1 LSQPTAACGQ
11 HFAIDFGF
19 MKGGEFVL
27 QDKEGRTITSIDG
40 YRSYCIIV
48 NRASRYTW
56 VFLTKTKHPPVDLIT
71 KFLEQH
77 DNKQVARRTICTDEG
92 GELWNSALFRD
103 AVYNQGY
110 NLEPTA
116 AGAPSQNGLAER
128 PNQTFGNMVRCL
140 LFSAALGPEFWSF
153 ALLHAVYLKNR
164 LPHTALN
171 DTPYKV
177 YTGQRP
183 SAKHLRVFG
192 CPIIARQPGKR
203 PTKLDNHTTT
213 GRFLGYTATDKNI
226 YYIDDQTRRIK
237 ITTYCTFDEAAMT
250 LPAIEQPPS
259 AKVLQQVGYAA
270 PSEEDINLSDTDETT
285 LQISL
290 LSENA
295 TMPIKASNQSAGF
308 DLFSPQALIIAP
320 GQRALVPLDIAATPP
335 PGTYLQIAPRSSLA
349 AKHCVDTKAGVIDAD
364 FNGNI
369 TVVLHNSGEQPFSIQ
384 PGDCIAQLLVIH
396 IATPSIVKRDTL
408 QATQQG
414 AQGFGST
421 GTAAIVRHTD
431 AAEINESGTML
442 SNDAQIVELPYHIT
456 MSADPFDDT
465 EEITIPIKGDH
476 PTLGC
481 NFMLVPIAIAYSLP
495 IWL

>member
-1 LSQPTAACGQ
+1 MGYIPWVADTAKTVFVKCYYSKNAAETILSPTDIVATHITDIHAWGQHCNLDTGQGWIKLYYRNGDHPITYTMTNINNLWYHINSSSQYDDYHCSLHHTQPLVRRLNQAAQYELFHQRFGHPGQRAMSLLHKFVAHVPPLKGSPCYKCASCAHAKSTRRTHEPPSACSITTPQASAAPNPLSQPTAACGQ

-77 DNKQVARRTICTDEG
+77 GNKQVARRTIRTDEG

-177 YTGQRP
+177 YTGQ
-183 SAKHLRVFG
+183 
-192 CPIIARQPGKR
+192 
-203 PTKLDNHTTT
+203 
-213 GRFLGYTATDKNI
+213 
-226 YYIDDQTRRIK
+226 
-237 ITTYCTFDEAAMT
+237 
-250 LPAIEQPPS
+250 
-259 AKVLQQVGYAA
+259 
-270 PSEEDINLSDTDETT
+270 
-285 LQISL
+285 
-290 LSENA
+290 
-295 TMPIKASNQSAGF
+295 
-308 DLFSPQALIIAP
+308 
-320 GQRALVPLDIAATPP
+320 
-335 PGTYLQIAPRSSLA
+335 
-349 AKHCVDTKAGVIDAD
+349 
-364 FNGNI
+364 
-369 TVVLHNSGEQPFSIQ
+369 
-384 PGDCIAQLLVIH
+384 
-396 IATPSIVKRDTL
+396 
-408 QATQQG
+408 
-414 AQGFGST
+414 
-421 GTAAIVRHTD
+421 
-431 AAEINESGTML
+431 
-442 SNDAQIVELPYHIT
+442 
-456 MSADPFDDT
+456 
-465 EEITIPIKGDH
+465 
-476 PTLGC
+476 
-481 NFMLVPIAIAYSLP
+481 
-495 IWL
+495 